1 MTGVEN
7 VNFSLRHIPAIS
19 FRLREFEREVILTPD
34 HQQARLLL
42 AHPCLPFWIGVHIG
56 SIVVEQITL
65 NVGLTRLV
73 EKIKLIGPEIGVVA
87 FHVRIVSYMAR
98 ARGRERQEI
107 CAQRTLVRSAIGP
120 KSPPRLPIRP

>member
-1 MTGVEN
+1 MRNDRRRERELVN
-7 VNFSLRHIPAIS
+7 VLAVA
-19 FRLREFEREVILTPD
+19 FRLAGIEREVIFTPD
-34 HQQARLLL
+34 HEQAWLLL

-87 FHVRIVSYMAR
+87 FHVRIVSHMAR
-98 ARGRERQEI
+98 ARSRERQE
-107 CAQRTLVRSAIGP
+107 
-120 KSPPRLPIRP
+120 